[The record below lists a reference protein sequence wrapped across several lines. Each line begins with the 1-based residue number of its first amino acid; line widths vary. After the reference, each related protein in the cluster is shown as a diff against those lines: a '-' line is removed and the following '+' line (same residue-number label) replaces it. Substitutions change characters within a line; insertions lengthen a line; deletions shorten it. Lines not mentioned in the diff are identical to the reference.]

1 MNDLLKLS
9 AVALRQQLQNKQCTS
24 EEVTKA
30 YIARIE
36 QSRVLNAYVFDNF
49 DKAIEQA
56 KASDQRYAKGEA
68 LALDGLPL
76 GIKDLFCTKDLRTT
90 AASKILSNYVP
101 PFESTVTQNLWN
113 KGALCLGK
121 LNMDEFAMGSTNQN
135 SYWGPV
141 ISPWKKKS
149 NPTQSLVPGGS
160 SGGSSAAVS
169 AHLCVAALGS
179 DTGGSI
185 RQPAAFCGLVGIKPT
200 YGRCSRYGMVAFA
213 SSLDQAGPITRS
225 VADAALILE
234 SISGYDLKDAT
245 TENKAVEQFS
255 KNLNTNIKGLKV
267 GVPYHLLEGLKPEI
281 KANFEQSITWLKE
294 AGAEVVDVTINLA
307 SYALATY
314 YIIAPA
320 EASSN
325 LSRYDGLRY
334 GVRIEGETLDDM
346 YTRTRSDGFGEEVQ
360 RRILIGT
367 YVLSS
372 GFYDAYYSKAQK
384 VRQAI
389 KYEFKKAF
397 ESVDVICTPTTPSA
411 AFGLD
416 ESPKDPVQM
425 YLNDIFTVTANIAG
439 LPAISV
445 PSGLTSEELPLGFQI
460 IGRHFDEQ
468 TILNAGLVI
477 EQSAKFNLPFKEIF

>member
-1 MNDLLKLS
+1 MNDLLKLN
-9 AVALRQQLQNKQCTS
+9 AVELKQHLENKQCSS
-24 EEVTKA
+24 EEVTRA
-30 YIARIE
+30 YIQRIE
-36 QSRVLNAYVFDNF
+36 KNRVLNAYVYDNF
-49 DKAIEQA
+49 DQAIEHA

-90 AASKILSNYVP
+90 AASKILSNYIP

-141 ISPWKKKS
+141 INPWKKKS
-149 NPTQSLVPGGS
+149 NSSQQLVPGGS
-160 SGGSSAAVS
+160 SGGSSAAVA

-234 SISGYDLKDAT
+234 SMAGYDLNDAT
-245 TENKAVEQFS
+245 TENKPVESFS
-255 KNLNTNIKGLKV
+255 KNLKADVKGLKV
-267 GVPYHLLEGLKPEI
+267 GVPYHLLDALTPEI
-281 KANFEQSITWLKE
+281 KQNFDQSIAWLKE
-294 AGAEVVDVTINLA
+294 AGAEIIDIKINLA
-307 SYALATY
+307 PYALATY

-325 LSRYDGLRY
+325 LSRYDSLRY

-346 YTRTRSDGFGEEVQ
+346 YIKTRSDGFGEEVQ

-372 GFYDAYYSKAQK
+372 GFYDAYYAKAQK

-389 KYEFKKAF
+389 KYEFNKAF
-397 ESVDVICTPTTPSA
+397 ELVDVICTPTTPSA

-425 YLNDIFTVTANIAG
+425 YLNDVFTVTANIAG
-439 LPAISV
+439 LPAMSV
-445 PSGLTSEELPLGFQI
+445 PSGLNSEELPLGFQI

-468 TILNAGLVI
+468 TVLNTGLVI
-477 EQSAKFNLPFKEIF
+477 EQSAQFNLPFKETF